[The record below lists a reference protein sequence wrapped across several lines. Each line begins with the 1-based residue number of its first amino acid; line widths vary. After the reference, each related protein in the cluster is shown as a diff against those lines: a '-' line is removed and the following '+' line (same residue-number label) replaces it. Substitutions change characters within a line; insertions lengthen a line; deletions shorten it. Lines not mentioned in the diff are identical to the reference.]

1 MSLLRREKVR
11 RSTLRCAAVALLVAS
26 AWATPELARAD
37 GAAAPEAFARVVVD
51 RVELRSGPGI
61 SYRVIATASRGET
74 LALDGRPSAGFWLRV
89 TTADG
94 RTAFVLGDTV
104 QTFAVRPG
112 EPDAPS
118 RPGFFAAP
126 PLTGARGG
134 LALLGGLLAVPIADG
149 SKDTFGYF
157 EARPS
162 LVLHETL
169 TLEGVAGLS
178 PTADG
183 VQLLYGGGAQVNL
196 APRWPV
202 SPYLGLAMGGLSVR
216 PNADSFVLRREDYWV
231 ARAGGG
237 LLLALRGRIL
247 VRLDATQMAL
257 LQPDRFRNAQTFT
270 GGLGVY
276 F

>member
-1 MSLLRREKVR
+1 MRRR
-11 RSTLRCAAVALLVAS
+11 TTGPIRCAAVVAVALAC
-26 AWATPELARAD
+26 AWSRPGRAEP
-37 GAAAPEAFARVVVD
+37 AAAPEAFARVVVD
-51 RVELRSGPGI
+51 HVELRSGPGV
-61 SYRVIATASRGET
+61 SHRVIGTASRGET
-74 LALDGRPSAGFWLRV
+74 LALEGRPSAGFWLRV
-89 TTADG
+89 VTEDG
-94 RTAFVLGDTV
+94 RTAYVLGDTV

-118 RPGFFAAP
+118 RPGLFAAP
-126 PLTGARGG
+126 PLSGARGG
-134 LALLGGLLAVPIADG
+134 LALLGGVLAVPIADG
-149 SKDTFGYF
+149 SKDAFGYF

-162 LVLHETL
+162 LVIHETF
-169 TLEGVAGLS
+169 TVEAIAGLS

-196 APRWPV
+196 APRWAV
-202 SPYLGLAMGGLSVR
+202 CPYLGLAAGGLSVR
-216 PNADSFVLRREDYWV
+216 PNADSFVLRREDSWV

-257 LQPDRFRNAQTFT
+257 IQPDRFRNAQTVT